1 MAMCQFCSGKGKIE
15 DEYCEWELDCVKLTP
30 LPGIDLTSGEYDAD
44 AEPPYYALFLRYL
57 DDEEDRSEH
66 GSFPINFCPV
76 CGRQLNVN
84 YPTHYERNTLV
95 MSAKDWV
102 SFQKSL
108 RDPERIKRQKKFF
121 AELDNMEIKENPD
134 GSWEVPDWLFQGRNQ
149 SEK

>member
-1 MAMCQFCSGKGKIE
+1 MAMCEFCSGRGKIE

-30 LPGIDLTSGEYDAD
+30 LPAINLTTGETASDAD
-44 AEPPYYALFLRYL
+44 PPFYAMFLRYL
-57 DDEEDRSEH
+57 DDEDRSEH

-84 YPTHYERNTLV
+84 YQTHYERNTLV

-108 RDPERIKRQKKFF
+108 RDPERIKRQEKFF
-121 AELDNMEIKENPD
+121 AELDKMEIKENPD
-134 GSWEVPDWLFQGRNQ
+134 GSLEVPSELFKRRSE